1 MPFRQKVFAIAIS
14 IAILVAIV
22 ELVRRRKLREEYSFL
37 WLAIG
42 ALTLVLATWYGLL
55 KAVTKFIGAGFT
67 TSTLFFFAIVF
78 LMLMNLHFS
87 IKISELTEKVK
98 NIAQEI
104 ALMRAK
110 EEGKPETES
119 SKSEEKAIS

>member
-1 MPFRQKVFAIAIS
+1 MPLRQKVFAIIIS
-14 IAILVAIV
+14 IAILVVII

-37 WLAIG
+37 WLVIG
-42 ALTLVLATWYGLL
+42 SLTFVLATWYGLL
-55 KAVTKFIGAGFT
+55 KAITKLIGAGFT

-98 NIAQEI
+98 TLAQEI
-104 ALMRAK
+104 ALMRANR
-110 EEGKPETES
+110 EAKPETKP
-119 SKSEEKAIS
+119 SKPE